1 MVSATVSTSGEDGGV
16 ARPVRK
22 GPSTAAVGRCGE
34 GRMGWRGRGG
44 RGRQRRRLRDAGSRG
59 QGGMGGEEGPP
70 GGGGGEMRG
79 AEEEVARS
87 GMVSRWRRRWEGR
100 AARKKG
106 RVGGVG
112 RGRRK
117 RKNEP
122 FFCVKGGSGG

>member
-1 MVSATVSTSGEDGGV
+1 MAGEDG
-16 ARPVRK
+16 
-22 GPSTAAVGRCGE
+22 AA
-34 GRMGWRGRGG
+34 
-44 RGRQRRRLRDAGSRG
+44 AGS
-59 QGGMGGEEGPP
+59 
-70 GGGGGEMRG
+70 GGEMRG

-87 GMVSRWRRRWEGR
+87 GMVSRWRRRWERR

>member
-1 MVSATVSTSGEDGGV
+1 MWGGEDGV
-16 ARPVRK
+16 ARAGRE
-22 GPSTAAVGRCGE
+22 GPPAAATARCGE
-34 GRMGWRGRGG
+34 GRAGWHGRGG
-44 RGRQRRRLRDAGSRG
+44 RPPRRRWRRDAGRG
-59 QGGMGGEEGPP
+59 ERGGVAGEDGAAA
-70 GGGGGEMRG
+70 GGGGEMRG

>member
-44 RGRQRRRLRDAGSRG
+44 RGRQRRRRRDAGSGG

-79 AEEEVARS
+79 REGGVAWPGRM
-87 GMVSRWRRRWEGR
+87 GPPPAVAARCGERRRR
-100 AARKKG
+100 SR
-106 RVGGVG
+106 G
-112 RGRRK
+112 RGW
-117 RKNEP
+117 
-122 FFCVKGGSGG
+122 